1 MACSSSN
8 NKKSFSHAGL
18 DLGYIIYL
26 FGAENHPVFS
36 VVSMQN

>member
-1 MACSSSN
+1 MACGSTN
-8 NKKSFSHAGL
+8 NKKPFSHAQL
-18 DLGYIIYL
+18 YLGYIIYQ